1 MRVAITG
8 STGLAK
14 TIIDTLE
21 ATPYNGKQIDVMSE
35 RMENI
40 TVNGNTWWGWEQY
53 DVLIN
58 FAYDDFEQTKIL
70 ELAHNAWKDDNS
82 KYIINFSS
90 RAAQPN
96 ISKGY
101 LYSAAKASLNH
112 LANNY
117 QYNSDKK
124 YKMTTLN
131 LGLLDSPLPSVS
143 RTEIAGLVHKLIT
156 SFPELEIADM
166 TLQAHHNYSD
176 VQDLKS
182 FQRGELH

>member
-40 TVNGNTWWGWEQY
+40 TVNGSTWWGWEQY

-70 ELAHNAWKDDNS
+70 ELNTMH
-82 KYIINFSS
+82 
-90 RAAQPN
+90 
-96 ISKGY
+96 G
-101 LYSAAKASLNH
+101 
-112 LANNY
+112 
-117 QYNSDKK
+117 
-124 YKMTTLN
+124 KMTTVN
-131 LGLLDSPLPSVS
+131 TLL
-143 RTEIAGLVHKLIT
+143 T
-156 SFPELEIADM
+156 F
-166 TLQAHHNYSD
+166 LQEQVTKHI
-176 VQDLKS
+176 
-182 FQRGELH
+182 

>member
-8 STGLAK
+8 SSGLAK

-21 ATPYNGKQIDVMSE
+21 ATPADGKVIQVFSNRIEDIITNG
-35 RMENI
+35 EN
-40 TVNGNTWWGWEQY
+40 WWGWEY

-58 FAYDDFEQTKIL
+58 FAHDDFEQTKIL
-70 ELAHNAWKDDNS
+70 ELAHNAWKDDES

-101 LYSAAKASLNH
+101 LYAAAKASLNH

-124 YKMTTLN
+124 YKMTTLC
-131 LGLLDSPLPSVS
+131 LGLLNSPMPSVS
-143 RTEIAGLVHKLIT
+143 RQEVAGLVHKLIT
-156 SFPELEIADM
+156 SYPDLEVAEL
-166 TLQAHHNYSD
+166 TLQAHHNYQG
-176 VQDLKS
+176 VQLLKS
-182 FQRGELH
+182 LQKGEIH

>member
-8 STGLAK
+8 SSGLAK

-21 ATPYNGKQIDVMSE
+21 ATPADGKVIQVFSNRIEDIITNG
-35 RMENI
+35 EN
-40 TVNGNTWWGWEQY
+40 WWGWEY

-58 FAYDDFEQTKIL
+58 FAHDDFEQTKIL
-70 ELAHNAWKDDNS
+70 ELAHNAWKDDES

-101 LYSAAKASLNH
+101 LYAAAKASLNH

-124 YKMTTLN
+124 YKMTTLC
-131 LGLLDSPLPSVS
+131 LGLLNSPMPSVS
-143 RTEIAGLVHKLIT
+143 RQEVAGLVHKLIT
-156 SFPELEIADM
+156 SYPDLEVAEL
-166 TLQAHHNYSD
+166 TLQAHHNYQG
-176 VQDLKS
+176 VQLLKS
-182 FQRGELH
+182 LQRGEIH

>member
-21 ATPYNGKQIDVMSE
+21 ATPYNGKQIEVMSE

-117 QYNSDKK
+117 QCNSDKK

-166 TLQAHHNYSD
+166 TLQAHHNYGD

>member
-8 STGLAK
+8 SSGLAK

-21 ATPYNGKQIDVMSE
+21 ATPADGKVIQVFSNRIEDIITNG
-35 RMENI
+35 EN
-40 TVNGNTWWGWEQY
+40 WWGWEY

-58 FAYDDFEQTKIL
+58 FAHDDFEQTKIL
-70 ELAHNAWKDDNS
+70 ELAHNVWKDDES

-101 LYSAAKASLNH
+101 LYAAAKASLNH

-124 YKMTTLN
+124 YKMTTLC
-131 LGLLDSPLPSVS
+131 LGLLNSPMPSVS
-143 RTEIAGLVHKLIT
+143 RQEVAGLVHKLIT
-156 SFPELEIADM
+156 SYPDLEVAEL
-166 TLQAHHNYSD
+166 TLQAHHNYQG
-176 VQDLKS
+176 VQLLKAH
-182 FQRGELH
+182 QRGELH

>member
-21 ATPYNGKQIDVMSE
+21 ATPYNGKQIEVMSE

-40 TVNGNTWWGWEQY
+40 TVNGSTWWGWEQY

-70 ELAHNAWKDDNS
+70 ELAHNAWKDDSS

-101 LYSAAKASLNH
+101 LYSSC
-112 LANNY
+112 
-117 QYNSDKK
+117 
-124 YKMTTLN
+124 
-131 LGLLDSPLPSVS
+131 
-143 RTEIAGLVHKLIT
+143 
-156 SFPELEIADM
+156 
-166 TLQAHHNYSD
+166 
-176 VQDLKS
+176 
-182 FQRGELH
+182 

>member
-1 MRVAITG
+1 MKVAITG
-8 STGLAK
+8 SSGLAK

-21 ATPYNGKQIDVMSE
+21 STPYEGKQIEVDSE
-35 RMENI
+35 RIKNI
-40 TVNGNTWWGWEQY
+40 TVNGSNWWGWNMY

-70 ELAHNAWKDDNS
+70 ELAHNEWEQDSS

-96 ISKGY
+96 ISRGY

-117 QYNSDKK
+117 QYNSNKK

-156 SFPELEIADM
+156 SYPELEIADM
-166 TLQAHHNYSD
+166 TLQAHHNYGD

>member
-21 ATPYNGKQIDVMSE
+21 ATPYNGKQIEVMSE

-40 TVNGNTWWGWEQY
+40 TVNGSTWWGWEQY

-131 LGLLDSPLPSVS
+131 LGLLNSPLPSVS

>member
-8 STGLAK
+8 SSGLAK

-21 ATPYNGKQIDVMSE
+21 ATPADGKVIQVFSNRIEDIITNG
-35 RMENI
+35 EN
-40 TVNGNTWWGWEQY
+40 WWGWEY

-58 FAYDDFEQTKIL
+58 FAHHDFEQTKIL
-70 ELAHNAWKDDNS
+70 ELAHNAWKDDES

-101 LYSAAKASLNH
+101 LYAAAKASLNH

-124 YKMTTLN
+124 YKMTTLC
-131 LGLLDSPLPSVS
+131 LGLLNSPMPSVS
-143 RTEIAGLVHKLIT
+143 RQEVAGLVHKLIT
-156 SFPELEIADM
+156 SYPDLEVAEL
-166 TLQAHHNYSD
+166 TLQAHHNYQG
-176 VQDLKS
+176 VQLLKS
-182 FQRGELH
+182 LQRGELH

>member
-40 TVNGNTWWGWEQY
+40 TVNGSTWWGWEQY

-117 QYNSDKK
+117 QYNSEKK

-131 LGLLDSPLPSVS
+131 LGLLNSPLHSVS
-143 RTEIAGLVHKLIT
+143 RT
-156 SFPELEIADM
+156 
-166 TLQAHHNYSD
+166 
-176 VQDLKS
+176 
-182 FQRGELH
+182 

>member
-131 LGLLDSPLPSVS
+131 LGLLNSPLPSVS

-166 TLQAHHNYSD
+166 TLQAHHNYGD